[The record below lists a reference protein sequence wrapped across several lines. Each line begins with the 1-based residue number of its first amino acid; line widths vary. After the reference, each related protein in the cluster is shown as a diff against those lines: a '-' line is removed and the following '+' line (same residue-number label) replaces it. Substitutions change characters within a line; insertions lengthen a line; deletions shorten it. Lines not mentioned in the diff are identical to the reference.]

1 VEIVFTEDEL
11 LALRSA
17 GSNIGGFLNRSKS
30 ADLRKRVFKYTAFL
44 PDNAVIIQR
53 CWHVVNNIGTS
64 VKCEGC
70 YTASPKWSYDDK
82 GYRKFCSIKCSR
94 KQSVITGKETCL
106 RKYGVDNPLKVKSIK
121 DKVSATIEERYGTK
135 WYCSTDD
142 CQSAGAI
149 YLSKNKDEIVL
160 KRNST
165 NLERFGNIYPTST
178 SEIKIKTIA
187 TNLER
192 YGVPYSSQNSGTRE
206 LARETSIERFGVPY
220 AVQNAKIHDKNMR
233 SGRKYREYVFPSGKI
248 AEIQGW
254 ENKALDLLLKDY
266 AEEDIVTERLQMPAI
281 WYYNNDR
288 KHRYYPDIYIPKE
301 NRIIEV
307 KSVWTYTNSLEINLL
322 KENATKEAGY
332 NFEFMIF

>member
-1 VEIVFTEDEL
+1 VEIVFTEAEL
-11 LALRSA
+11 HALQCA
-17 GSNIGGFLNRSKS
+17 GSHVGSYLNSKLGKN
-30 ADLRKRVFKYTAFL
+30 LRQKIFAYTDFL
-44 PDNAVIIQR
+44 PDSSFVIQR
-53 CWHVVNNIGTS
+53 CWHVANSISVP

-70 YTASPKWSYDDK
+70 YTGFPKWSHDDK
-82 GYRKFCSIKCSR
+82 GYRKFCSNICSR
-94 KQSVITGKETCL
+94 KQAVVATKETCMK
-106 RKYGVDNPLKVKSIK
+106 KYGVDNPLKVKSIK

-135 WYCSTDD
+135 WYCSTPE
-142 CQSAGAI
+142 CQTESRLYEQENRSTINNKRAATS
-149 YLSKNKDEIVL
+149 LSRHGTEH
-160 KRNST
+160 
-165 NLERFGNIYPTST
+165 TST
-178 SEIKIKTIA
+178 LPSSKLKAIA

-220 AVQNAKIHDKNMR
+220 AVQNAEIHDKNMR